1 MNGLQVIFMVL
12 VGVIGILIGMIVE
25 LIVDNHTIE
34 NLKEHNHKLKLEN
47 EQLRRACK
55 TEVIEINDNRAQPE
69 SYFTPF

>member
-1 MNGLQVIFMVL
+1 MNGLQIILMVF

-25 LIVDNHTIE
+25 LIVDNHTIDE
-34 NLKEHNHKLKLEN
+34 LKEHNHRLKLEN

-69 SYFTPF
+69 SYFAPF

>member
-1 MNGLQVIFMVL
+1 MNGLQVILMVFIGV
-12 VGVIGILIGMIVE
+12 VGVLIGMIVE
-25 LIVDNHTIE
+25 LIVDNHTIDE
-34 NLKEHNHKLKLEN
+34 LKEHNHRLKLEN